1 MKRTNHLRLLL
12 GAVIPLLMLAA
23 CSTSNQSA
31 ADQSGSRSESGTSP
45 GESAIAPLSKDG
57 PLTISYIPITMNTQY
72 TMTQYG
78 MQEQID
84 RLGGSDF
91 ATLDVQAPA
100 SNDQSL
106 SMQPSI
112 MENAIAKGVDAIV
125 LSTEDEQAMLPYMKK
140 ATEAGIP
147 VFLTNMAEVNEDDA
161 YFVSNIGYS
170 QYDASHLI
178 GEWVVDDTA
187 GKDAKIGILEGYPGL
202 LNDQRLAGFKD
213 AIADHANLEVVA
225 SQTADWT
232 RAKGQ
237 EVTEN
242 ILTASPDID
251 IIYGMYD
258 EMALGAVSAIKTMST
273 EKDIIVAGYDNTADG
288 NAAIKNGELAVTVD
302 TGSKKVGVEL
312 INAIKSF
319 VTEGKAVDREINVPP
334 TIVDATNVDEFGEDT
349 YEYVPRDPE

>member
-1 MKRTNHLRLLL
+1 ML
-12 GAVIPLLMLAA
+12 ALAA
-23 CSTSNQSA
+23 CSTSNQ
-31 ADQSGSRSESGTSP
+31 QSGADESGAGSESGGS
-45 GESAIAPLSKDG
+45 GGASAIAPLAKET

-84 RLGGSDF
+84 RLGGDSF
-91 ATLDVQAPA
+91 ATIDVQAPA

-112 MENAIAKGVDAIV
+112 MENAISKGVDAIV

-147 VFLTNMAEVNEDDA
+147 VFLTNMAEVNEDDE
-161 YFVSNIGYS
+161 YFVSNVGYS

-178 GEWVVDDTA
+178 GEWIVDHAEGQDM
-187 GKDAKIGILEGYPGL
+187 KIGVLEGYPGL
-202 LNDQRLAGFKD
+202 LNDQRLAGFED
-213 AIADHANLEVVA
+213 AIADHSNLEIVA

-242 ILTASPDID
+242 ILTANSDVD

-273 EKDIIVAGYDNTADG
+273 EKQILVAGYDNTADG
-288 NAAIKNGELAVTVD
+288 NAAIRNGELAVTVD

-312 INAIKSF
+312 INAIQSF
-319 VTEGKAVDREINVPP
+319 VVNGESVDREINVPP
-334 TIVDATNVDEFGEDT
+334 TIVDAENVSDFGSDT
-349 YEYVPRDPE
+349 YEYVQQDPQ